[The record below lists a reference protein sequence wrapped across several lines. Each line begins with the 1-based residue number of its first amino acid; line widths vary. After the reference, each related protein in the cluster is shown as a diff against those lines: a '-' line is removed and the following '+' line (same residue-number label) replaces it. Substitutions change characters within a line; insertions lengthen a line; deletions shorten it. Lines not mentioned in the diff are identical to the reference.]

1 MTTQEPEHGP
11 DREPER
17 AREDG
22 TQRGGWV
29 TAGLRLAQVRF
40 KGRRIDLC
48 ITPDD
53 SLHAGEQVVVEADRG
68 VDVGT
73 LIRTDAGRL
82 TPHPN
87 HPPRRI
93 LRRATEGEVRH
104 ISRLREEDAEALRI
118 CRERV
123 EVSELPMRVVDAE
136 YQFDGN
142 RVTFYFVA
150 DGRIDFRELVRDLAK
165 IFRTRI
171 ELRQIHQREAARRQ
185 GGLGPCGRGLCC
197 AGFLQAFEPVT
208 LKMAKRQNLAL
219 TPVRISG
226 LCGRLLCCLS
236 YGDEASGVCAAEEG
250 VECLPPEVEEE
261 DV

>member
-1 MTTQEPEHGP
+1 MVG
-11 DREPER
+11 
-17 AREDG
+17 ASDG
-22 TQRGGWV
+22 L
-29 TAGLRLAQVRF
+29 TAAGALAQVCF
-40 KGRRIDLC
+40 KGRRIDLF
-48 ITPDD
+48 ILPDEE
-53 SLHAGEQVVVEADRG
+53 LAPGETVVVEADRG
-68 VDVGT
+68 VDLGT
-73 LIRTDAGRL
+73 LIRESPGRL
-82 TPHPN
+82 SMNPS

-93 LRRATEGEVRH
+93 LRRATEEERRH
-104 ISRLREEDAEALRI
+104 VARLREEDAEALRI

-123 EVSELPMRVVDAE
+123 DLSGLPMRVVDAE

-150 DGRIDFRELVRDLAK
+150 DGRIDFRALVRDLAK

-197 AGFLQAFEPVT
+197 SSFLQNFEPVT
-208 LKMAKRQNLAL
+208 LKMAKRQNIAL

-236 YGDEASGVCAAEEG
+236 YGEDGGGCAGCGGEPCDAADPEGEA
-250 VECLPPEVEEE
+250 
-261 DV
+261 